1 MTRLPESTPGTA
13 ADPILGKSNRLW
25 RVALVL
31 AVVLQLIVL
40 YVPRAPAGPQITGL
54 DKVVHVCIFAAPAL
68 AALMAGVSA
77 PWALGILAVHAP
89 LSELVQHFALPQRS
103 GDVLDVMADFAGIAL
118 GWLAYLVWN
127 RRQP

>member
-1 MTRLPESTPGTA
+1 VALV
-13 ADPILGKSNRLW
+13 
-25 RVALVL
+25 VALVL
-31 AVVLQLIVL
+31 QLISL
-40 YVPRAPAGPQITGL
+40 YLPRAPAGPQVTGL

-89 LSELVQHFALPQRS
+89 LSELVQHFALPERS
-103 GDVLDVMADFAGIAL
+103 GDVLDVMADFAGIAF